1 MTDAHSRLAQAKRA
15 VAAELAKQG
24 TPGFDPRTYER
35 LIEAERKAA
44 EEARAA
50 AGGNSAAAEGK

>member
-1 MTDAHSRLAQAKRA
+1 MTDAQSKLAQAKRA
-15 VAAELAKQG
+15 VTEELAKQG
-24 TPGFDPRTYER
+24 TPGYDPRSHER

-50 AGGNSAAAEGK
+50 AQGA